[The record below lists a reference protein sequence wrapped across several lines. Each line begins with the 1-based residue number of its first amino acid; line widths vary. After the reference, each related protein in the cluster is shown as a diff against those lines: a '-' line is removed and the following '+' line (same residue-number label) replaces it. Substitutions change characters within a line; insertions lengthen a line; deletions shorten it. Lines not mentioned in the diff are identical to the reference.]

1 MTKQEKINVKRSMLL
16 IKDSLFSDQW
26 ETLTEEHPY
35 ILQDEDDIED
45 DVIAITDTHKADRWK
60 IGKEK
65 IAGRSAKINH
75 EELGSI
81 VLSLSEMWGNN
92 NIQRLSGCTI
102 GTEYGLGFYVTAST
116 TFLYLDGSI
125 HGNIVV
131 TNGDKDEAAYL
142 RHIGYRSLVE
152 LWDQYLI
159 NNQ

>member
-35 ILQDEDDIED
+35 VLQDEDDIED
-45 DVIAITDTHKADRWK
+45 DVLAIVETPEQYRWK
-60 IGKEK
+60 VGKEK
-65 IAGRSAKINH
+65 ISGRSAKIIH
-75 EELGSI
+75 EELASI
-81 VLSLSEMWGNN
+81 VESLSEMWGNN
-92 NIQRLSGCTI
+92 IQRLNGCAI

-142 RHIGYRSLVE
+142 RHLGYRSLVE